1 MHALSQVL
9 AEFFGEED
17 QFDDAPIIP
26 AVSPEVD
33 TAPLDGGASGKGDK
47 QGAGTVPKTSPTA
60 GVAAPGVCQVGSVYV
75 LVVCVWS
82 CRESEACGAWYLLRF
97 VLCACPW
104 D

>member
-33 TAPLDGGASGKGDK
+33 RAPLDGGGSGTGDQ

-60 GVAAPGVCQVGSVYV
+60 GVAAPGVCRVGECLYA
-75 LVVCVWS
+75 LCVWS
-82 CRESEACGAWYLLRF
+82 CRESETRGTWYLL
-97 VLCACPW
+97 
-104 D
+104 